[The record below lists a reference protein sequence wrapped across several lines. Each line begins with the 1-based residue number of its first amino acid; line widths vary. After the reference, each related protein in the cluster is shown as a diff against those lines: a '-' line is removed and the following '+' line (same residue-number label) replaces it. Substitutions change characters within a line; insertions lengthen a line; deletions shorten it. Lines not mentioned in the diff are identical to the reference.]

1 MNLLQRL
8 LPRDVRHALRWLAR
22 NPGFTLVAT
31 ATLAL
36 CIGATTVLFSVVS
49 AVLLEPPAHV
59 EDPEALVQIYTSD
72 FSGPLYG
79 ASSFPDFEDFRAQT
93 PALAD
98 AAAFQPGTASL
109 GFEDQP
115 SRLVLGERVSGNYFD
130 LLGVEAQLGRTFTDE
145 EERLDSGAAVA
156 VIGDGL
162 WTRAFGR
169 DPGVIGSSLRIDGRP
184 LTVVGVA
191 PRGFKGSLPLV
202 SADLWLPVSTWALYE
217 PGELD
222 SRGNRGLL
230 VRGRLAEGATVEDAR
245 TQLAAVA
252 ARLHAEYPGVWTDVR
267 EEPRKVTVLADREA
281 RLPPQ
286 LGNTPIGFLGLLFG
300 VLALVLLIACANI
313 ANLLLARGARQGRE
327 VAVRLS
333 LGATRGR
340 LMRQLVTESLTLSLL
355 GGLAGVALA
364 FVGLRLLRGMA
375 LPVGVDL
382 RLDVALDARALLFA
396 LALSALT
403 GLIFGLA
410 PALRAS
416 RPVLTSALKDGVEAT
431 GRGWR
436 ALSLRNSIVVGQVA
450 GSLVLLVV
458 GGLFLRGLEQASR
471 IDVGFEPDGVAMLRI
486 DLEREGYTEEEARRF
501 RAELAARLAASPAVS
516 AVAWTD
522 IVPLAGGGQR
532 RGVSVEGYQPQSGE
546 EMEFDFATVS
556 PGYLRALGVPLV
568 AGRAFA
574 ESDREGAPRVVI
586 VNQAFADRFW
596 PGQAPLGK
604 RMSYAGESAEVIGV
618 TRDGKIRSL
627 TEEQRLAF
635 FVPALQ
641 SPRPAG
647 TLVARAADRSA
658 EALLP
663 LLRGEVEALDRRLPV
678 TGVRTLRS
686 AIAGSL
692 LPQTVASWLLGVG
705 GFLGLLLAAMGLY
718 GVLAYAVSSRVR
730 EIGIRMALGARAADV
745 VRMVVR
751 RGLTLALAGVVLGGG
766 AALLAGRLVRGLLLG
781 ASPLDPLAF
790 GVTVA
795 VLGAVAAAASWAP
808 ARRAARVEPAS
819 TLRSE

>member
-1 MNLLQRL
+1 MNPI
-8 LPRDVRHALRWLAR
+8 PRDVRIALRWLRR

-31 ATLAL
+31 TTLAL

-49 AVLLEPPAHV
+49 SVLLEPPAHV
-59 EDPEALVQIYTSD
+59 EDPGALVQIYTSD
-72 FSGPLYG
+72 YSGPPYG
-79 ASSFPDFEDFRAQT
+79 ASSFPDFEDFRAQA

-98 AAAFQPGTASL
+98 AAAISPGTASL
-109 GFEDQP
+109 GSETEA
-115 SRLVLGERVSGNYFD
+115 SRVVLSERVSGNYFD
-130 LLGVEAQLGRTFTDE
+130 LLGVDAQLGRTFSPE
-145 EERLDSGAAVA
+145 EGRLDGGAAVA

-169 DPGVIGSSLRIDGRP
+169 DPGVLGRAIRVDGRP

-202 SADLWLPVSTWALYE
+202 TVDLWLPVSTWAMYE
-217 PGELD
+217 PGLLD

-230 VRGRLAEGATVEDAR
+230 VSGRLADGATVEDAE

-252 ARLHAEYPGVWTDVR
+252 ARLHAEYPGAWTDVR
-267 EEPRKVTVLADREA
+267 EEPRRVTVLAEREA
-281 RLPPQ
+281 RIPPQ
-286 LGNTPIGFLGLLFG
+286 LGSAPIGFLGLLFG
-300 VLALVLLIACANI
+300 VLGLVLLIACANI

-340 LMRQLVTESLTLSLL
+340 LVRQLITESLTLAIF
-355 GGLAGVALA
+355 GGIAGVAVA
-364 FVGLRLLRGMA
+364 FVALRVLRGVA

-382 RLDVALDARALLFA
+382 RLDVPLDGGALLFA
-396 LALSALT
+396 VALSALT

-416 RPVLTSALKDGVEAT
+416 RPALTSALKEGAEAA
-431 GRGWR
+431 GRRFR
-436 ALSLRNSIVVGQVA
+436 ALSLRNAIVVGQVA
-450 GSLVLLVV
+450 GSLVLLLVA
-458 GGLFLRGLEQASR
+458 GLFLRGLEQASR

-486 DLEREGYTEEEARRF
+486 DLEREGYAAEEARRF
-501 RAELAARLAASPAVS
+501 RQELATRLAAAPAVA
-516 AVAWTD
+516 AVAWSD
-522 IVPLAGGGQR
+522 NVPLAGGGQR
-532 RGVSVEGYQPQSGE
+532 RGVGIEGYEPQTGE
-546 EMEFDFATVS
+546 DMEFDFATVS
-556 PGYLRALGVPLV
+556 PGYFRALGVPLV
-568 AGRAFA
+568 AGRAFE

-596 PGQAPLGK
+596 PGESALGK
-604 RMSYAGESAEVIGV
+604 RMSYSGESAEVIGV
-618 TRDGKIRSL
+618 ARDGKLRSL

-641 SPRPAG
+641 SPRPAR
-647 TLVARAADRSA
+647 TLVARAASGSA

-663 LLRGEVEALDRRLPV
+663 LLRGEVAALDARLPV
-678 TGVRTLRS
+678 TGVRTLRA

-692 LPQTVASWLLGVG
+692 LPQTVASWLLGSCGV
-705 GFLGLLLAAMGLY
+705 LALLLAAMGLY

-745 VRMVVR
+745 VRTVVQ
-751 RGLTLALAGVVLGGG
+751 RGLALALVGVALGAV
-766 AALLAGRLVRGLLLG
+766 AAFAAGRLVQGLLLG

-790 GVTVA
+790 GTTVA
-795 VLGAVAAAASWAP
+795 VLVAVAAAASWLP